1 LLIHEWLN
9 DLRKLK
15 SGGGVLWLAPL
26 LEDGC
31 LSSLVN
37 EEEEADMVNDVA
49 PSNFPEKLRFNA
61 VEAVE
66 KAG

>member
-1 LLIHEWLN
+1 M
-9 DLRKLK
+9 
-15 SGGGVLWLAPL
+15 LWLAPL